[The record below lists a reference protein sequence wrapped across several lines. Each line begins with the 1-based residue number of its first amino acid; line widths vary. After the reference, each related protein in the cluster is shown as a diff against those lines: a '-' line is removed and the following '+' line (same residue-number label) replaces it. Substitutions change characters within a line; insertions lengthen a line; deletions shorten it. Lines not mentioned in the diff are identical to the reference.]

1 MGVERGARLI
11 LFFRDSCCK
20 NVYMKKTEGGIIKN
34 KRKNK
39 GGEGI
44 TSNIDFDTLFGN
56 TMFTCASLKLNYK
69 KKGVWR
75 PNILSLF

>member
-1 MGVERGARLI
+1 
-11 LFFRDSCCK
+11 
-20 NVYMKKTEGGIIKN
+20 MKKTEGGIIKN

>member
-1 MGVERGARLI
+1 MEVERGAQSI
-11 LFFRDSCCK
+11 IFSRDSCK
-20 NVYMKKTEGGIIKN
+20 NVYIKKTEKGIIEN

-56 TMFTCASLKLNYK
+56 TIFTCASLKLNYK
-69 KKGVWR
+69 KKGGLAV
-75 PNILSLF
+75 

>member
-1 MGVERGARLI
+1 MEVERGTQSI
-11 LFFRDSCCK
+11 LFSRDSCCK
-20 NVYMKKTEGGIIKN
+20 NVYIKKTEKGIIEN

-69 KKGVWR
+69 KKGGLAV
-75 PNILSLF
+75 